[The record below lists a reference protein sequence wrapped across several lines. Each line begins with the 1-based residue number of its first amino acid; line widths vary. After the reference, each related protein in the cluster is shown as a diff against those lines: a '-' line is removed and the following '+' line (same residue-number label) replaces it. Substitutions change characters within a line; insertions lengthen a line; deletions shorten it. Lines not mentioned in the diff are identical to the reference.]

1 MSLADR
7 IDPTPYEDV
16 NTILRLLFT
25 KAQDILGYRMV
36 GLYLY
41 GSLSLGDF
49 YPESSDVDFLVVT
62 RERLPE
68 ETLAQLREMHAG
80 IAASG
85 LPYAARLEGS
95 YIPREALWRY
105 DPANNE
111 HPTIGNDWPFQV
123 GKHGPQWIIERQIV
137 REYGV
142 TVRGPSPRTLI
153 EAIAPD
159 ELRAAVCAVL
169 KNFWQLQ
176 LDNPEWLR
184 PRHYQAFA
192 VLTLCRA
199 LYTLYHGA
207 VSSKPR
213 AAAWAQEAY
222 PEWRSIIERALV
234 WRSQHKVDEDLSETL
249 VFLREA
255 LANAQA
261 MCQ

>member
-1 MSLADR
+1 LTSTDATQ
-7 IDPTPYEDV
+7 ITPYEDV
-16 NTILRLLFT
+16 NAVLQLLLAKT
-25 KAQDILGYRMV
+25 QAILGKQMV

-49 YPESSDVDFLVVT
+49 DPASSDVDFLVVT
-62 RERLPE
+62 GERLPE
-68 ETLAQLREMHAG
+68 VMLEQLREMHAE
-80 IAASG
+80 IAACG
-85 LPYAARLEGS
+85 LPYARSLEGS
-95 YIPREALWRY
+95 YIPRDALWRY

-111 HPTIGNDWPFQV
+111 HPTIGSDWPFQI

-142 TVRGPSPRTLI
+142 TVWGPSPRALI
-153 EAIAPD
+153 EAISPD
-159 ELRAAVCAVL
+159 ELRAAVCAAL
-169 KNFWQLQ
+169 KNFWQTQ

-199 LYTLYHGA
+199 LYTLHHGA

-222 PEWRSIIERALV
+222 PEWRPVIERALV
-234 WRSQHKVDEDLSETL
+234 WRSQHEADEDLSETL
-249 VFLREA
+249 TFLREA
-255 LANAQA
+255 LGHAQV